1 MSGRISFIGAGPG
14 AADLITMRGARR
26 LAEADVVVWSAS
38 QVAPECIWEH
48 ARTDAEMVDSSRL
61 RHEEAV
67 ELFRRAER
75 DKLRVV
81 RMHSGD
87 PSLWGEVQE
96 QHDACARMQL
106 EVEVVPGVA
115 AFSAAAAS
123 VGRELANPEVARSVV
138 LARLDGGKAP
148 MPDGATVRELARH
161 GTTMAVSLA
170 AARVAQLAEELRE
183 GGYAEDTPVLVAYKV
198 SLPDEQ
204 VLRTTLAE
212 LETTVKQHKLWRN
225 ALFLVGR
232 SVAGSRGRYGSGGGA
247 GFRRGAGAR
256 RSSEPRESREQRPSW
271 APTGGSR
278 AAERVPEQRLGARS
292 SASSESDVA
301 WWAVREWQDSARGGT
316 RVASRS
322 AAARQVEQRHQAEL
336 FAGDSGDEGAETG
349 RMAEVVDLN
358 VRAAQSRVDGAPAA
372 DSDSAASPADA
383 ASSVDAASPVDAA
396 IAPAPAEAP
405 SAAPET
411 AGEPAPS
418 AEPSAETSVVAEK
431 PAARAKSSAA
441 KTSSASG
448 KSAKKGKSAARA
460 GQAAADASPAVEPSG
475 QPAADDGATG
485 ADSPAS
491 AGGTAATETSASAE
505 VTGPTAGELP
515 IPDAETPADGGKKAS
530 RSRSSK
536 ASARSAQKT
545 SSTSKSNR
553 AASGKR
559 TSASGKQNQRA
570 GESSGQESG
579 PVPE

>member
-38 QVAPECIWEH
+38 QVAPECVWEH

-75 DKLRVV
+75 DRLTVV

-87 PSLWGEVQE
+87 PSLWGEVQD

-148 MPDGATVRELARH
+148 MPDGAKVRELARH

-170 AARVAQLAEELRE
+170 AARVAQLVEELRE
-183 GGYAEDTPVLVAYKV
+183 GGYPEDTPVLVAYKV

-204 VLRTTLAE
+204 VLRTTLGE
-212 LETTVKQHKLWRN
+212 LQATVKQHKLWRN

-232 SVAGSRGRYGSGGGA
+232 SVAGASRGRYGSGGGR
-247 GFRRGAGAR
+247 GFRRSEGAG
-256 RSSEPRESREQRPSW
+256 RSSEPREQRRPSW
-271 APTGGSR
+271 APSGGSGS
-278 AAERVPEQRLGARS
+278 AERVPQQRPGARAG
-292 SASSESDVA
+292 ASSESDVA

-322 AAARQVEQRHQAEL
+322 AAARQVEQRHQSDL
-336 FAGDSGDEGAETG
+336 FAGDAGNDGADAG
-349 RMAEVVDLN
+349 RMAEVVDLTA
-358 VRAAQSRVDGAPAA
+358 RAAQSRVDGADGTAPSSEVSSSA
-372 DSDSAASPADA
+372 DPGSAESPTAST
-383 ASSVDAASPVDAA
+383 ASESEDVLS
-396 IAPAPAEAP
+396 PAPA
-405 SAAPET
+405 
-411 AGEPAPS
+411 
-418 AEPSAETSVVAEK
+418 AEPSAEPGSAAGSEVVGETAPAEEPATISAAESTAESAADSAAES
-431 PAARAKSSAA
+431 PAASAATSTGTSTGTSSGDSTGTRAPAAKSAKKARGQRAAADDGPAAADVPQQSTASTGGESPDPSAGPADEGGKAA
-441 KTSSASG
+441 KPRSAKAAAKATQRTSSASKSG
-448 KSAKKGKSAARA
+448 K
-460 GQAAADASPAVEPSG
+460 
-475 QPAADDGATG
+475 
-485 ADSPAS
+485 
-491 AGGTAATETSASAE
+491 
-505 VTGPTAGELP
+505 
-515 IPDAETPADGGKKAS
+515 
-530 RSRSSK
+530 
-536 ASARSAQKT
+536 
-545 SSTSKSNR
+545 
-553 AASGKR
+553 AASGRRK
-559 TSASGKQNQRA
+559 SASGKQNQRA

-579 PVPE
+579 SEQP

>member
-38 QVAPECIWEH
+38 QVAPECVWEH

-75 DKLRVV
+75 DRLTVV

-87 PSLWGEVQE
+87 PSLWGEVQD

-148 MPDGATVRELARH
+148 MPDGAKVRELARH

-170 AARVAQLAEELRE
+170 AARVAQLVEELRE
-183 GGYAEDTPVLVAYKV
+183 GGYPEDTPVLVAYKV

-204 VLRTTLAE
+204 VLRTTLGE
-212 LETTVKQHKLWRN
+212 LQATVKQHKLWRN

-232 SVAGSRGRYGSGGGA
+232 SVAGASRGRYGSGGGR
-247 GFRRGAGAR
+247 GFRRSEGAG
-256 RSSEPRESREQRPSW
+256 RSSEPREQRRPSW
-271 APTGGSR
+271 APSGGSGS
-278 AAERVPEQRLGARS
+278 AERVPQQRPGARAG
-292 SASSESDVA
+292 ASSESDVA

-322 AAARQVEQRHQAEL
+322 AAARQVEQRHQSDL
-336 FAGDSGDEGAETG
+336 FAGDAGDDGADAG
-349 RMAEVVDLN
+349 RMAEVVDLTA
-358 VRAAQSRVDGAPAA
+358 RAAQSRVDGADGPAPSSEVSSSEVSSSA
-372 DSDSAASPADA
+372 DPGSAESPTAST
-383 ASSVDAASPVDAA
+383 ASESEDVLS
-396 IAPAPAEAP
+396 PAPA
-405 SAAPET
+405 
-411 AGEPAPS
+411 
-418 AEPSAETSVVAEK
+418 AEPSAEPGSAAGSEVVGETAPAEEPATISAAESPADSAAESPAVSAATSTGTSTGTSSGDSTGTRA
-431 PAARAKSSAA
+431 PAAKSAKKARGQRAAADDGPAAADVPQQSTASTGGESPDPSAGPADEGGKAA
-441 KTSSASG
+441 KPRSAKAAAKATQRTSSASKSG
-448 KSAKKGKSAARA
+448 K
-460 GQAAADASPAVEPSG
+460 
-475 QPAADDGATG
+475 
-485 ADSPAS
+485 
-491 AGGTAATETSASAE
+491 
-505 VTGPTAGELP
+505 
-515 IPDAETPADGGKKAS
+515 
-530 RSRSSK
+530 
-536 ASARSAQKT
+536 
-545 SSTSKSNR
+545 
-553 AASGKR
+553 AASGRRK
-559 TSASGKQNQRA
+559 SASGKQNQRA

-579 PVPE
+579 SEQP